1 MCWTKVSRGREE
13 WPYREAH
20 THNSL
25 NRDTSAM
32 NLYKMWLLETAF
44 VERIGVFLCHTIIPL
59 FQHLSCSKTQIGHY
73 RKTPSI
79 GSMIYD
85 LWSIKSMF
93 GCKYKSWQIY
103 ERKDF
108 LQACAPLDQC
118 TDASMFS
125 QAWTTGNSNITLPSQ
140 MTDCSLVWRLTALIL
155 RKSLVLFRNR
165 NHNK

>member
-1 MCWTKVSRGREE
+1 MRWTKVSRGREE

-44 VERIGVFLCHTIIPL
+44 VERISVFLCHTIIPL

-85 LWSIKSMF
+85 LSNLCLDANINPD
-93 GCKYKSWQIY
+93 KYMNVKIFCRPVHLWINVLMQVCFLKHELPEIQILPCPHRWQ
-103 ERKDF
+103 
-108 LQACAPLDQC
+108 
-118 TDASMFS
+118 
-125 QAWTTGNSNITLPSQ
+125 
-140 MTDCSLVWRLTALIL
+140 TA
-155 RKSLVLFRNR
+155 VLFEDLQPWYWENL
-165 NHNK
+165 